1 MLDIKF
7 IRENKEIVE
16 NAIKNKKVKDEIDLD
31 NLLSLADKKKE
42 LQQQLDDINA
52 KRNEAAKVQDIEE
65 GKKLKQEGSK
75 LEVEIAELQK
85 QFMKIMLKIPNIPS
99 ADTPIGN
106 DEEDNKVVRSWGEP
120 TKFDFKP
127 KAHWDLGPELDI
139 IDKERA
145 AKVTGARFAYIKGD
159 LALLQFA
166 LIQFAFDTVTNE
178 DTLKVIAEEADI
190 EVNTSPFVP
199 IVPPA
204 MVTPTVLNRMARLE
218 PKEDRY
224 YLEEDDLFLAG
235 SAEHTIG
242 VSAEGMLGIFSMI
255 FMNCF

>member
-99 ADTPIGN
+99 ADTPIVCSALPARN
-106 DEEDNKVVRSWGEP
+106 RSSSS
-120 TKFDFKP
+120 
-127 KAHWDLGPELDI
+127 
-139 IDKERA
+139 R
-145 AKVTGARFAYIKGD
+145 
-159 LALLQFA
+159 
-166 LIQFAFDTVTNE
+166 
-178 DTLKVIAEEADI
+178 
-190 EVNTSPFVP
+190 
-199 IVPPA
+199 
-204 MVTPTVLNRMARLE
+204 
-218 PKEDRY
+218 
-224 YLEEDDLFLAG
+224 
-235 SAEHTIG
+235 
-242 VSAEGMLGIFSMI
+242 
-255 FMNCF
+255 